1 MRGSA
6 DLREVRMTGW
16 RRKLV
21 RLALLATCAVS
32 AAPKA
37 SAETIAL
44 SVSPPLIEMSLAQ
57 GGDRSLEVTV
67 TNDGDRPFRAKA
79 VVVDLTLNRNGDPL
93 PGPSSSSRWSVAPW
107 VALEP
112 TDIEIRPGEQK
123 KVRCR
128 IRVPRG
134 ETGGRYGALLFAA
147 ARPVDLAGSGMK
159 LETRTGTVLML
170 TVARTERRRAQVAEL
185 DVRSGE
191 GPEVAI
197 AAALRNDGNV
207 HLRAA
212 GEAVIRDGNNRVV
225 ARMKLDGGTGAVLP
239 DGVRDFGARWD
250 ARRAKPGSY
259 RLEVRFR
266 ASGLPAVSRALEF
279 ALPLVAATT
288 EALPGPEG
296 RHGG

>member
-1 MRGSA
+1 MI
-6 DLREVRMTGW
+6 GW

-21 RLALLATCAVS
+21 RLALLATWAVS

-191 GPEVAI
+191 GSPVGATPEGPEVAI
-197 AAALRNDGNV
+197 TAALRNNGNV

-266 ASGLPAVSRALEF
+266 ASGLPAVSRTLEF

-288 EALPGPEG
+288 EALPGPGG
-296 RHGG
+296 RHEG

>member
-1 MRGSA
+1 MI
-6 DLREVRMTGW
+6 GW

-197 AAALRNDGNV
+197 AAALRNNGNV

-279 ALPLVAATT
+279 ALPLVAATA
-288 EALPGPEG
+288 EALPGPGG